1 WRRVGL
7 SRRSGA
13 GGSGHRDLPDPG
25 DAHHSWPYALRRAPT
40 RTRSERDLTSMAR
53 AGCEARTEELLAA
66 ISGKRLLCF
75 GDVMLDRFVHGR
87 VERISPEA
95 PIPVLSIEG
104 EWETPG
110 SGANVARNAPALGAH
125 AELLGVVGEDD
136 AGERLSRLLAENGIS
151 ADLLVQPGER
161 TTVKTRFLSGGH
173 QLLRVDRDGRDIE
186 LATAMRLLGLAEK
199 SLGNVDAVVLSD

>member
-1 WRRVGL
+1 
-7 SRRSGA
+7 
-13 GGSGHRDLPDPG
+13 LPPF
-25 DAHHSWPYALRRAPT
+25 P
-40 RTRSERDLTSMAR
+40 E
-53 AGCEARTEELLAA
+53 
-66 ISGKRLLCF
+66 KRLLCF

-110 SGANVARNAPALGAH
+110 GGANVARNAAALGAH

-173 QLLRVDRDGRDIE
+173 QLLRVDRDGRDID
-186 LATAMRLLGLAEK
+186 LATATRLLALAEK
-199 SLGNVDAVVLSD
+199 SLGNVDAVVLSDYGKGVLSRELLEQVIARARAAKRFIAVDPRGSDLVALSRRRSPHSESAGIGDSGRAGAHG